1 MKRPGPAIPDGA
13 FGTPKTELKQVNNL
27 QGKPLVDQIKSR
39 MQQRDVKPPH
49 WNKYAQDVI
58 DTNGYPSKTF
68 AQYAEEAGVKTNQT
82 GILKKAPITN
92 LPGFGIENNNS
103 MGNETGMPIAGGGGP
118 QLIRPK
124 VEVEKSSNPIMQ
136 GFQESDIFKN
146 MMGRPMTMDVQN
158 YTFDGKEMSGS
169 GTYFGGLRRYLESI
183 GKGDLLQSNN
193 SGLGGLQTV
202 QPGEGG
208 RLGIAGQSPLMQAAM
223 ANGGRAGFMA
233 GGMGRRGFLKML
245 AGLGAGI
252 GAVKS
257 GIIGLGGKQAGKE
270 VAKEIVQ
277 QSTTAPPPYFFKL
290 ADKIRTLGDDIT
302 DIAATTDREVV
313 KKYKGFE
320 MSEDVTTGD
329 IVIKKRNEGVFY
341 DQDGIISDEYI
352 VYKPGQADEVTKMKT
367 VDEYDEYTIR
377 PDSDGKLTDAEDGL
391 DSIDEILQEV
401 GDQVAP
407 IKNQTMNQ
415 TKSIK
420 KASGGIARM
429 LGE

>member
-1 MKRPGPAIPDGA
+1 MI
-13 FGTPKTELKQVNNL
+13 
-27 QGKPLVDQIKSR
+27 
-39 MQQRDVKPPH
+39 
-49 WNKYAQDVI
+49 
-58 DTNGYPSKTF
+58 
-68 AQYAEEAGVKTNQT
+68 
-82 GILKKAPITN
+82 
-92 LPGFGIENNNS
+92 
-103 MGNETGMPIAGGGGP
+103 
-118 QLIRPK
+118 
-124 VEVEKSSNPIMQ
+124 Q
-136 GFQESDIFKN
+136 GFPGDPRLGAQQIEGN
-146 MMGRPMTMDVQN
+146 QLQMMMR
-158 YTFDGKEMSGS
+158 GS
-169 GTYFGGLRRYLESI
+169 GPPRRMPAAPMI
-183 GKGDLLQSNN
+183 DL
-193 SGLGGLQTV
+193 
-202 QPGEGG
+202 PE
-208 RLGIAGQSPLMQAAM
+208 MQATQPSLRQLEAQPMPFASPSPSSSPIGQAAEM

-245 AGLGAGI
+245 AGLGGGI
-252 GAVKS
+252 AAAKT
-257 GIIGLGGKQAGKE
+257 GLLKFAGKE
-270 VAKEIVQ
+270 PAKQVAKEIVQ

-302 DIAATTDREVV
+302 DIAATTDKEVV

-401 GDQVAP
+401 GDQAAP